1 MDLIT
6 DLDEDFQESEEIQN
20 FISNLNGVDK
30 LWRLTDLAAPNFF
43 TLRDIDKG
51 KISLVDIEKA
61 SKPGVI
67 DDIIDEMVEINAD
80 FGGDTVFISDGGLE
94 KFKGLALT
102 TRY

>member
-51 KISLVDIEKA
+51 KISLVDILPDFIQA
-61 SKPGVI
+61 NNHI
-67 DDIIDEMVEINAD
+67 DFFD
-80 FGGDTVFISDGGLE
+80 FSFCHLGSVDTYCS
-94 KFKGLALT
+94 
-102 TRY
+102 

>member
-51 KISLVDIEKA
+51 KIS
-61 SKPGVI
+61 
-67 DDIIDEMVEINAD
+67 
-80 FGGDTVFISDGGLE
+80 
-94 KFKGLALT
+94 
-102 TRY
+102 

>member
-43 TLRDIDKG
+43 TLRDKYQL
-51 KISLVDIEKA
+51 K
-61 SKPGVI
+61 SKH
-67 DDIIDEMVEINAD
+67 
-80 FGGDTVFISDGGLE
+80 VFITKTL
-94 KFKGLALT
+94 
-102 TRY
+102 